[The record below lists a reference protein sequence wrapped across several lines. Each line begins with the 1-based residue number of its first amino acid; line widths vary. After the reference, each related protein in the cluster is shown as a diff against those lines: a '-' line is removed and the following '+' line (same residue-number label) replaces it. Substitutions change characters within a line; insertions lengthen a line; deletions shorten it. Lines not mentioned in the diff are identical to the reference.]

1 MDYIVLGRR
10 IREERLKC
18 NLTQEKL
25 AEEVDLSTAY
35 IGQIERGER
44 HITLENL
51 VKISNRLNIT
61 VDYLIY
67 DYTNSSNDMLLCSW
81 VKLMEGR
88 SANEKS
94 MALDTIKLI
103 FNYLDIYND
112 H

>member
-51 VKISNRLNIT
+51 VLIVNRLDVT
-61 VDYLIY
+61 VDYILM
-67 DYTNSSNDMLLCSW
+67 DSVESKNNAPLCLW
-81 VKLMEGR
+81 NQLMNGR
-88 SANEKS
+88 SDIEIS
-94 MALDTIKLI
+94 MVVDTIKLI
-103 FNYLDIYND
+103 FKYLDKEK
-112 H
+112 